1 LSRRSPFRTL
11 VFLFPILVAGAS
23 SAPLSAGEWPNW
35 RGPDQNGVA
44 PDRGLVSSW
53 SKTGENLLWR
63 DDFVGRSTPVVFD
76 GRVCTN
82 GRVGEDLLRVEIVAC
97 WDAETGKRLW
107 EHRFPV
113 YNTTVP
119 WNRVGWANV
128 TGDPETGYLYAQGVS
143 GLFFV
148 FDRAGKVVWSRNL
161 EEEFGFYSGYGGRTQ
176 TPVVD
181 EDRLI
186 VTFASTGWGDQGAP
200 RHRLFAFDK
209 KTGML
214 LWHSTPGEAPQD
226 LNSQSTPIIAVI
238 DGIRQVIQG
247 NGDGR
252 IYGLKA
258 RTGEKLWSF
267 HLSKL
272 AVNTTVLV
280 QGSMVY
286 ACHSEENPEGGSLGA
301 VLAFDVAGAKGDV
314 TATKGQWRQTIE
326 AGFSSPTLTGG
337 RLYVLDNSAN
347 LIALDAATGQQY
359 WTLGLGTV
367 GKASPM
373 AADGKIYVT
382 EVNGRFHIVEIGKDA
397 GRVLDTENLAMPDGR
412 YAEIYG
418 SVAIA
423 YGRLYFTTEEGIY
436 SVGNAKAKFPRSEVG
451 SAKASRGPREA
462 MPAADAAV
470 ATLQVVPADVDQ
482 RPGGTTE
489 FRLRAYDAQ
498 GRLLGEKSG
507 AEWTFEGLAG
517 ELSPAGRFTA
527 EAGKRFQAGK
537 VTAKLGGLVA
547 TARVRVQ
554 SDPPFTE
561 DFESYP
567 AKGRPPYLIRSG
579 ARFEVVEL
587 PEGGGKVL
595 SKPPSPVELHKHT
608 TYVGHSDWR
617 DYTIQVDVLG
627 TRTGRRLPDLG
638 VINAG
643 YTFDLMGAHQQL
655 QIRSWASELR
665 GAHQIPFAWQED
677 QWYTL
682 KLRVEV
688 TGGKAQVR
696 GKVWKRG
703 ETEPA
708 DWTISVED
716 PVPVERGSA
725 GLYGYTPTTGYFD
738 NLKVTS
744 NKP

>member
-1 LSRRSPFRTL
+1 MSRPSPFRTL
-11 VFLFPILVAGAS
+11 VFLLPILVAGAS

-44 PDRGLVSSW
+44 PDKGLVSTW
-53 SKTGENLLWR
+53 SKAGENLLWR

-82 GRVGEDLLRVEIVAC
+82 GRVGEDLQRVEIVAC

-186 VTFASTGWGDQGAP
+186 ITFASTGWGDQGAP

-209 KTGML
+209 KTGVL

-301 VLAFDVAGAKGDV
+301 VVAFDVAGAKGDI
-314 TATKGQWRQTIE
+314 TTSHLKWRQGIE
-326 AGFSSPTLTGG
+326 AGFTSPILKDG
-337 RLYVLDNSAN
+337 RLYVIDNSAN
-347 LIALDAATGQQY
+347 LIALDAATGQQH
-359 WTLGLGTV
+359 WLLGMGTV
-367 GKASPM
+367 GKGSPVW
-373 AADGKIYVT
+373 ADGKIYAT
-382 EVNGRFHIVEIGKDA
+382 EVNGRVLVVEPGATAGKI
-397 GRVLDTENLAMPDGR
+397 LDSEDLAMPDGR
-412 YAEIYG
+412 YAEVYA
-418 SVAIA
+418 SPAIA
-423 YGRLYFTTEEGIY
+423 YGRIYFTTEEGIY
-436 SVGNAKAKFPRSEVG
+436 CLGDKKAKFPRSEVG
-451 SAKASRGPREA
+451 QLKATPGPQEAAAPASAV
-462 MPAADAAV
+462 AAV
-470 ATLQVVPADVDQ
+470 LQVVPGDLAL
-482 RPGGTTE
+482 RPGTPVE
-489 FRLRAYDAQ
+489 LRLRAFDAQ
-498 GRLLGEKSG
+498 GRYLGEKTG
-507 AEWTFEGLAG
+507 AEWSLEGLSG
-517 ELSPAGRFTA
+517 ELTPSGRFTA
-527 EAGKRFQAGK
+527 DAAKRFQVGK
-537 VTAKLGGLVA
+537 VTAKMGGLA
-547 TARVRVQ
+547 GSTRVRVQ
-554 SDPPFTE
+554 SDLPLVE
-561 DFESYP
+561 DFEAYA
-567 AKGRPPYLIRSG
+567 AKGRPPYLVRSG
-579 ARFEVVEL
+579 LRFEVMEL
-587 PEGGGKVL
+587 PEHGKVFG
-595 SKPPSPVELHKHT
+595 KPPSPVELHKHW

-617 DYTIQVDVLG
+617 DYTVQVDVMA
-627 TRTGRRLPDLG
+627 TKTGRRLPDLG

-643 YTFDLMGAHQQL
+643 YTLDLMGAHQQI

-665 GAHQIPFAWQED
+665 GAKEVPFVWQED

-682 KLRVEV
+682 ILKVEV
-688 TGGKAQVR
+688 VGGKALVR

-703 ETEPA
+703 ESEPA
-708 DWTISVED
+708 DWTITVED
-716 PVPVERGSA
+716 PVPVERGNA